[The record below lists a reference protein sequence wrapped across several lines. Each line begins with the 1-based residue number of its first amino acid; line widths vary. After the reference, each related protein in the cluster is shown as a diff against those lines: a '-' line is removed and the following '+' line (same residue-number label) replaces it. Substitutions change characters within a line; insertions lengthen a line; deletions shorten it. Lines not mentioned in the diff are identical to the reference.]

1 MLTGEEHRYG
11 GVYDNLLQWGCVVG
25 SIRWG
30 LSRGGPEPG
39 LMLGGEIP
47 PICGTRDIYG
57 LVRERLCHELPIPA
71 SIGVSFVSCG
81 KSVQSLQRFN

>member
-25 SIRWG
+25 SIRGG

-47 PICGTRDIYG
+47 PICVTQHIYG
-57 LVRERLCHELPIPA
+57 LVTEKPCSELF
-71 SIGVSFVSCG
+71 FVG
-81 KSVQSLQRFN
+81 RV